1 MYSRRKLDDE
11 ITSIETIRSI
21 TEIYQ
26 QIAAISIIQIKN
38 SVSRTRTFLA
48 GVALVYGHAKQTYIK
63 IAQAL
68 LSRRKDIAKLAFI
81 KRNNKEVVVFI
92 SANQTLYGDIISRV
106 FKDFKKDLE
115 QTKVDSVVIGRIG
128 KGLMEREDID
138 SRVEYFDLDDYKPEW
153 DKIQEITEFI
163 SQYEKITVYY
173 GEFLSI
179 ANQVPARSDI
189 SGGVTLGTPV
199 KTVKDYFFEPTPE
212 KIMEFFE
219 TQVIA
224 NLFHQ
229 KIYEAQLARFASRL
243 ITMNEATK
251 NATDKL
257 DTLNDDFLKL
267 KKYVRNKK
275 QLITHSGRALWEA

>member
-26 QIAAISIIQIKN
+26 QIAAISILQIKN

-48 GVALVYGHAKQTYIK
+48 GVALVYSHAKQTYIK

-92 SANQTLYGDIISRV
+92 SANQTLYGNIISRV